1 MERFGMDECDNTDQK
16 KKVLKITI
24 IVLAILLVLAIVG
37 LTVYFC
43 LTYKNIKT
51 VEEPKAEQEETMVV
65 DLQEP
70 EPKSVQIYSG
80 DQRPVAVM
88 IDNNVNAWPQYSLNK
103 AYAVYEILVEAG
115 ETRLMALFKNADVD
129 AIGPIRS
136 SRHYFLDYALE
147 NDAIYAH
154 LGWSPQAQSDISSM
168 GVNNINGQVYDT
180 GRART
185 ETSKYWRDT
194 SRYAPHNAFA
204 SLTGLYEIAKEK
216 GYRTTS
222 DKESVLN
229 YVTDE
234 VNLENGEDAQTVTIP
249 FSNGNVVK
257 FEYNSELGKYV
268 RYSKG
273 TRQKDGS
280 TGEDVVTKN
289 IIITFVQNYT
299 LNDPENKGR
308 QGLYDVGTRDGYYI
322 TNGKAIKIKCKK
334 DSRTAQ
340 TVYTDL
346 DGNEIK
352 VNDGNTF
359 FEICPLNAN
368 VTF

>member
-1 MERFGMDECDNTDQK
+1 MEKMGVDEPNKK

-24 IVLAILLVLAIVG
+24 IVLAVLLVIAIVG
-37 LTVYFC
+37 FTVYFC
-43 LTYKNIKT
+43 LTYKKTKT
-51 VEEPKAEQEETMVV
+51 VDEQSKQDEAMVV
-65 DLQEP
+65 DINEP
-70 EPKSVQIYSG
+70 ETKSVQIYSG
-80 DQRPVAVM
+80 DKRPVAVM

-154 LGWSPQAQSDISSM
+154 LGWSPQAQSDISSL
-168 GVNNINGQVYDT
+168 GVNNINGQAYDT
-180 GRART
+180 GAART
-185 ETSKYWRDT
+185 STSRYWREQ

-204 SLTGLYEIAKEK
+204 SLAGLYEIAQER

-222 DKESVLN
+222 DNKSVLN

-234 VNLENGEDAQTVTIP
+234 VTLEDGQEATSITIP
-249 FSNGNVVK
+249 FSGGNVVK
-257 FEYNSELGKYV
+257 FVYNSETGKYE

-273 TRQKDGS
+273 TKQKDGS

-289 IIITFVQNYT
+289 IIVTFVENYT
-299 LNDPENKGR
+299 LNDPERKGR
-308 QGLYDVGTRDGYYI
+308 QGIYDVGTRDGYYI
-322 TNGKAIKIKCKK
+322 TNGKAIQIKCKK
-334 DSRTAQ
+334 DSRSAQ

-346 DGNEIK
+346 EGNEIK

-359 FEICPLNAN
+359 FEICPANAN
-368 VTF
+368 VTLN